1 MNERSIKTLARCA
14 ALFALLLAAV
24 SICAAQNAPVVLKVE
39 PPNWWVGHSL
49 NPVRVLI
56 HGRNLAGA
64 RVEATGAGL
73 QTGLTRINAAGTY
86 LFIDVLIDGRAK
98 PGRRTLR
105 ITTGNGMT
113 DAPFE
118 INAPLAPHPVNVG
131 LTRVDREHGKKSCTR
146 FEVREFFQGYTLV
159 QCQPLTD
166 RTHQVRVHLQ
176 HAGFPV
182 IGATTYGGRELLLSA
197 LKSEYRL
204 KPNRTERPLIR
215 TAALH
220 VERLEFIHPATSETM
235 GIDAPWTKDLTVA
248 IKYLR
253 RYASGQQHC
262 H

>member
-1 MNERSIKTLARCA
+1 MCAPETPIKTYVTL
-14 ALFALLLAAV
+14 V
-24 SICAAQNAPVVLKVE
+24 HGN
-39 PPNWWVGHSL
+39 PP
-49 NPVRVLI
+49 
-56 HGRNLAGA
+56 
-64 RVEATGAGL
+64 EKT
-73 QTGLTRINAAGTY
+73 
-86 LFIDVLIDGRAK
+86 
-98 PGRRTLR
+98 
-105 ITTGNGMT
+105 
-113 DAPFE
+113 FE

-131 LTRVDREHGKKSCTR
+131 LMRVDREHGKKSCTR